1 MAPIEGKLYGDS
13 LNERELSGWVM
24 KEKLEGVLGEF
35 ILPLDRRW
43 FVVRGGYF
51 FLFDYYLVFF
61 SFLDYFTIFSDL
73 IMIFPFLKGF
83 LTYYRSESDIMNNN
97 PAVVMNLGLSIFLFI
112 FPFLN
117 CSFSLLC

>member
-43 FVVRGGYF
+43 FVVRGG
-51 FLFDYYLVFF
+51 
-61 SFLDYFTIFSDL
+61 
-73 IMIFPFLKGF
+73 
-83 LTYYRSESDIMNNN
+83 
-97 PAVVMNLGLSIFLFI
+97 
-112 FPFLN
+112 
-117 CSFSLLC
+117 